1 MFGLFIQQLTNPVLY
16 MKWLVAI
23 VKWLI
28 AKWLVLSKIE
38 KSLFGLKFPSE
49 ILKFPS
55 NFRHASILSILDV
68 VQISDQVTTWQPAIC
83 RFHNQRFDLEGNSL
97 FKAILQQAILQQATL
112 QQAILQQAISQQAG
126 EPFYVQQG
134 ILQQASSQQAI
145 SQQAILQQAILQQP
159 ILQQAISQQAIL
171 QQAILQQAI
180 SQHAILQQAISLQQ
194 AILQQARPFYN
205 LLNGLLTTSHFD
217 EPIQN

>member
-68 VQISDQVTTWQPAIC
+68 VQISDQVTT
-83 RFHNQRFDLEGNSL
+83 
-97 FKAILQQAILQQATL
+97 
-112 QQAILQQAISQQAG
+112 
-126 EPFYVQQG
+126 
-134 ILQQASSQQAI
+134 
-145 SQQAILQQAILQQP
+145 
-159 ILQQAISQQAIL
+159 
-171 QQAILQQAI
+171 
-180 SQHAILQQAISLQQ
+180 
-194 AILQQARPFYN
+194 
-205 LLNGLLTTSHFD
+205 
-217 EPIQN
+217 